1 MSLNPCLPILQIL
14 MLSGVGPKSELQ
26 KHGIDQ
32 VVDLPV
38 GRNLQDHCMVLGAQL
53 TVGKPDGQMTTDALE
68 LLNPMTLVEYYSKGT
83 GPLSNNG
90 MNMIGVMHTKQQPK
104 GKDKRPGD
112 DLHISLNTS
121 TWHPRGCGSV
131 VERSSAMR
139 QVASSI
145 PAQVCRL
152 LFKGQLKIH
161 CKCCY
166 FVGSRLV
173 GSQPTVSLAG
183 SRK

>member
-1 MSLNPCLPILQIL
+1 

-32 VVDLPV
+32 VADLPV

-90 MNMIGVMHTKQQPK
+90 MNMIGVMHTKLQSK

-112 DLHISLNTS
+112 ELHIISHQKY
-121 TWHPRGCGSV
+121 WHW
-131 VERSSAMR
+131 
-139 QVASSI
+139 VAFTLS
-145 PAQVCRL
+145 
-152 LFKGQLKIH
+152 G
-161 CKCCY
+161 
-166 FVGSRLV
+166 
-173 GSQPTVSLAG
+173 
-183 SRK
+183 